1 MPTYSKQ
8 EISEALKLYDLEE
21 NVTRVVRILGYP
33 TKATLYL
40 WLRQR
45 NPKSSQVIPT
55 LTTDGD
61 RVISNFYLNR
71 KVVSPEI
78 KIEAIKRCFKDGE
91 DVRQV
96 AEEMGVS
103 RQSIHN
109 WRRIVEKNGLVALMN
124 RDKQKIIDKNLTEND
139 SNNNNVKLKE
149 LEQVQNEVKS
159 LKLEIDILKEALN
172 LLKKDKGIDF
182 LKLTNREK
190 VMLIN
195 ALDSFYSIKELLTY
209 LNLSKSSYHYQ
220 IKAIRKPSK
229 YNEIQTLIKQYFND
243 NRSIYGYR
251 RIKILLEKDGVI
263 LSEKVIRR
271 LMKEM
276 DCIPLYTKKRKK
288 YSSYQGEITP
298 APDNILQRDF
308 SASKPNQKWITDIT
322 EFPLSYEKVYL
333 STIVDCFDGKIIA
346 WHCDT
351 TPNADLANKSLLKAC
366 ASLEDNDNVIIH
378 SDRGGHYRWTEWI
391 RITEINK
398 LTRSMSK
405 KGCTGDNAACEG
417 VFGRIKNECFYGI
430 DFKQL
435 SSIEFMAYLN
445 EYLNWFNEFRIKT
458 KFRCSINQNRKNL
471 GY

>member
-1 MPTYSKQ
+1 MKQ
-8 EISEALKLYDLEE
+8 
-21 NVTRVVRILGYP
+21 
-33 TKATLYL
+33 
-40 WLRQR
+40 
-45 NPKSSQVIPT
+45 
-55 LTTDGD
+55 
-61 RVISNFYLNR
+61 
-71 KVVSPEI
+71 
-78 KIEAIKRCFKDGE
+78 
-91 DVRQV
+91 
-96 AEEMGVS
+96 
-103 RQSIHN
+103 
-109 WRRIVEKNGLVALMN
+109 MN
-124 RDKQKIIDKNLTEND
+124 
-139 SNNNNVKLKE
+139 
-149 LEQVQNEVKS
+149 
-159 LKLEIDILKEALN
+159 
-172 LLKKDKGIDF
+172 
-182 LKLTNREK
+182 
-190 VMLIN
+190 
-195 ALDSFYSIKELLTY
+195 
-209 LNLSKSSYHYQ
+209 
-220 IKAIRKPSK
+220 
-229 YNEIQTLIKQYFND
+229 
-243 NRSIYGYR
+243 
-251 RIKILLEKDGVI
+251 
-263 LSEKVIRR
+263 
-271 LMKEM
+271 
-276 DCIPLYTKKRKK
+276 CIPLYTKKRKK

-351 TPNADLANKSLLKAC
+351 SPNADLANKSLLDAC
-366 ASLEDNDNVIIH
+366 VNLETNDNVVIH

>member
-1 MPTYSKQ
+1 MPSYSKH
-8 EISEALKLYDLEE
+8 EISEAFKLYDLEG

-61 RVISNFYLNR
+61 RTISNFYLNR
-71 KVVSPEI
+71 KAVSPEI
-78 KIEAIKRCFKDGE
+78 KIEAIKRCFQDGE
-91 DVRQV
+91 DVRLV

-124 RDKQKIIDKNLTEND
+124 RDKQKIIDKNITETD
-139 SNNNNVKLKE
+139 SNNKAKQKE
-149 LEQVQNEVKS
+149 LDQIQNEVKS
-159 LKLEIDILKEALN
+159 LKIEIDILKEALN

-190 VMLIN
+190 VMIIN
-195 ALDSFYSIKELLTY
+195 ALDSFYSIKELITH

-220 IKAIRKPSK
+220 VKTTRKPGK
-229 YNEIQTLIKQYFND
+229 YDEVQQLIKKHFED

-251 RIKILLEKDGVI
+251 RIKILLENDGII

-276 DCIPLYTKKRKK
+276 NCVPLYNKKRKK
-288 YSSYQGEITP
+288 YSSYQGEISP

-308 SASKPNQKWITDIT
+308 SANKPNQKWITDIT
-322 EFPLSYEKVYL
+322 EFPLPYEKVYL

-458 KFRCSINQNRKNL
+458 KFRCSINQNRRNL

>member
-1 MPTYSKQ
+1 MPSYSKH
-8 EISEALKLYDLEE
+8 EISEAFKLYDLEG

-61 RVISNFYLNR
+61 RTISNFYLNR
-71 KVVSPEI
+71 KAVSPEI
-78 KIEAIKRCFKDGE
+78 KIEAIKRCFQDGE
-91 DVRQV
+91 DVRLV

-124 RDKQKIIDKNLTEND
+124 RDKQKIIDKNITETD
-139 SNNNNVKLKE
+139 SNNKAKQKE
-149 LEQVQNEVKS
+149 LDQIQNEVKS
-159 LKLEIDILKEALN
+159 LKIEIDILKEALN

-190 VMLIN
+190 VMIIN
-195 ALDSFYSIKELLTY
+195 ALDSFYSIKELITH

-220 IKAIRKPSK
+220 VKTTRKPGK
-229 YNEIQTLIKQYFND
+229 YDEVQQLIKKYFED

-251 RIKILLEKDGVI
+251 RIKILLENDGII

-276 DCIPLYTKKRKK
+276 NCVPLYNKKRKK
-288 YSSYQGEITP
+288 YSSYQGEISP

-308 SASKPNQKWITDIT
+308 SANKPNQKWITDIT
-322 EFPLSYEKVYL
+322 EFPLPYEKVYL